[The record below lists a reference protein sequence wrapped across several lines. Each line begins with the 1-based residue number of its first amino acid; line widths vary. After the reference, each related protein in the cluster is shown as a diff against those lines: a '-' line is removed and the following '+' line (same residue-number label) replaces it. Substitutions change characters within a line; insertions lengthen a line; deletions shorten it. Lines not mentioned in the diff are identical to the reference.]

1 MKFEQRQETRSR
13 ELKVKGSI
21 TAEIDLFV
29 AAVGATIELGIE
41 NQEKLTTDT
50 MQCEF
55 MGNFTGEDSYDFNM
69 CINSPLQESVFP
81 RHCWRLARS

>member
-1 MKFEQRQETRSR
+1 MKFERRQETRSR
-13 ELKVKGSI
+13 ELKIGGSI

-41 NQEKLTTDT
+41 DREKLTTNT

-55 MGNFTGEDSYDFNM
+55 MGNYTGAELIMTQAYQSQK
-69 CINSPLQESVFP
+69 P
-81 RHCWRLARS
+81 

>member
-1 MKFEQRQETRSR
+1 MKFERRQETRSQK
-13 ELKVKGSI
+13 LKVKGSI

-41 NQEKLTTDT
+41 DQEKLTTDT

-55 MGNFTGEDSYDFNM
+55 IGNYTGAELIRTQAHQSQ
-69 CINSPLQESVFP
+69 IP
-81 RHCWRLARS
+81 

>member
-1 MKFEQRQETRSR
+1 MNLCQGITYGSQASLKFERRQETRGR
-13 ELKVKGSI
+13 GLKVKGSI

-41 NQEKLTTDT
+41 NQEKLTTNT

-55 MGNFTGEDSYDFNM
+55 MGNYTGAELIMTQAYQSQ
-69 CINSPLQESVFP
+69 IP
-81 RHCWRLARS
+81 